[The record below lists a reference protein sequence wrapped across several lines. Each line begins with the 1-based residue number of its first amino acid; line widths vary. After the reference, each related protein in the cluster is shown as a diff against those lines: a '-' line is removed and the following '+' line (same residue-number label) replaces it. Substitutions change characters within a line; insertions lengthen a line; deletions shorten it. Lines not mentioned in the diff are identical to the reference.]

1 MNVTVIGMGKIG
13 LPLAV
18 NFAQHGA
25 KVTGLD
31 LQEHVVFQINEG
43 TEPFPGEENLGKFL
57 KECTNNGSLIATTDQ
72 VNGISKAE
80 VIVIC
85 IPLTTDSNGN
95 PDFQNIDKLVEEIGK
110 HISPGGLVCF
120 ETTLPV
126 GTTRNRFTPAIE
138 SASGLKVGQDFSVV
152 FSPERVFTG
161 RIFRDLCRYPK
172 LVGGITSACARKGV
186 KFYETFLT
194 FDLRPDLAKPNG
206 VWVMKSAE
214 AAEFAKIAETTY
226 RDVNIGLANEFAA
239 YASQVGVDILEVIQ
253 ASNSQPYSN
262 IHSPGISVGGH
273 CIPIYSQF
281 YMWSNEQSQIAMAA
295 RKRNSGGPAFAIRK
309 IEEMVGSLNGL
320 TIGIM
325 GVSYRSG
332 AKETAFSGSLEL
344 LNLLKDRGATV
355 EGFDPLFTQ
364 DELVNFG
371 FSGEG
376 NLDKLQGII
385 VHNSDPLFTEIEYSK
400 LEKLRFIFDGRYIL
414 KDLVQDFRGAYLS
427 P

>member
-1 MNVTVIGMGKIG
+1 
-13 LPLAV
+13 
-18 NFAQHGA
+18 
-25 KVTGLD
+25 
-31 LQEHVVFQINEG
+31 
-43 TEPFPGEENLGKFL
+43 
-57 KECTNNGSLIATTDQ
+57 
-72 VNGISKAE
+72 
-80 VIVIC
+80 
-85 IPLTTDSNGN
+85 
-95 PDFQNIDKLVEEIGK
+95 
-110 HISPGGLVCF
+110 
-120 ETTLPV
+120 
-126 GTTRNRFTPAIE
+126 
-138 SASGLKVGQDFSVV
+138 
-152 FSPERVFTG
+152 
-161 RIFRDLCRYPK
+161 
-172 LVGGITSACARKGV
+172 
-186 KFYETFLT
+186 
-194 FDLRPDLAKPNG
+194 
-206 VWVMKSAE
+206 
-214 AAEFAKIAETTY
+214 
-226 RDVNIGLANEFAA
+226 
-239 YASQVGVDILEVIQ
+239 
-253 ASNSQPYSN
+253 
-262 IHSPGISVGGH
+262 
-273 CIPIYSQF
+273 
-281 YMWSNEQSQIAMAA
+281 MAA